1 MKEYVILILL
11 LAAVIT
17 TVAVAAGAIV
27 YIRARYGVDSLT
39 FQLSR
44 IGILWGAAILVLILI
59 GAIGACVTGWT
70 INSINDA
77 IAWLLEHNPINDLKT
92 WISDFLYWGYK
103 YHPWGAWAVLW
114 CVTLVPIAFL
124 WQRHLCTVA
133 ALTGILAIHF
143 CLSAYIWQ
151 GAMLWL
157 LAQVIV
163 AIIAVGCVCSEHGFS
178 EQYTWKQ
185 RRQMQQEE
193 RRKAEMA
200 AAAENVRADAP
211 DDPDGPNAPDEPVPD
226 HHRPV
231 EVLGEMV
238 ADCFRTLANQQ

>member
-27 YIRARYGVDSLT
+27 YIRAHYGIDSLT

-92 WISDFLYWGYK
+92 LVLKFLDWGYK
-103 YHPWGAWAVLW
+103 EHPWGAWAVLW
-114 CVTLVPIAFL
+114 CVTLLPIAFL

-143 CLSAYIWQ
+143 CMSAYIWQ
-151 GAMLWL
+151 GAMGWVFV
-157 LAQVIV
+157 QVIV
-163 AIIAVGCVCSEHGFS
+163 AIVVVGCMCAEGDFV
-178 EQYTWKQ
+178 EQLTWRQ

-200 AAAENVRADAP
+200 AAAENVKADAP
-211 DDPDGPNAPDEPVPD
+211 DDPNTPDGPVPD